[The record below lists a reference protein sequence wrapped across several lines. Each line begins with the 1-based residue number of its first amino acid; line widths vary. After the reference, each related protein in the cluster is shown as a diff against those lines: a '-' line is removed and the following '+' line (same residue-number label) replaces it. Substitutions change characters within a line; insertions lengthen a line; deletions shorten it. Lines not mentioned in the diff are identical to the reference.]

1 MNAIN
6 SNFGLNPDQVKAL
19 QKKWG
24 EWLSK
29 LPADKRKN
37 SDFAKVMSV
46 LYENQQKY
54 NGRGLLKEAGVSTT
68 DAGVFQKVILPVVHR
83 VYPRLVA
90 PELVGVTPMTGPH
103 GVAIFLKYYYENGDQ
118 ILQPGGN
125 EDSYRVL
132 FREWEPSSFLTV
144 TPTVTSG
151 AGYELEFDFT
161 SSYVEPGAMHGTDVS
176 WYSWNA
182 NAQLKFKVTVTS
194 GSDTLTDV
202 IVVQNT
208 ADLQATAPAW
218 AATSLAGNFT
228 FVTTTPTTS
237 SEIYI
242 DTYPTSYTQAGT
254 GTAKLLFNFVFNSAT
269 TVAVQTQPLPGV
281 GTNAAQAIFTEAVF
295 IDSNNCP
302 IISAKGLES
311 QPPATLKMKFETKP
325 IEAKTYKLQAS
336 WSIEANQDVSN
347 LHGQDLEKLL
357 ADLLTNELLNA
368 TDYHVISQLMAI
380 AGIKATWNKFAGIY
394 QGLGV
399 TTSGTTEMPAYRGTQ
414 RDHMETLLYTMNDV
428 ANAIAV
434 KILRGP
440 ANFAVCAPDVATVI
454 ESIPGFTSSGKSYI
468 DYDIGVKEKGTLQ
481 SKYKVFVDPR
491 MPKGKLLMGYK
502 GNDAQN
508 TGYMFCPYI
517 PATLGPVV
525 WNPTTYDQSRLV
537 FTRFGTTTM
546 LDGSYFYG
554 LITMT
559 ELHKATSDWTLL

>member
-1 MNAIN
+1 MQTIQ
-6 SNFGLNPDQVKAL
+6 SNFGLTPDQVKAVT
-19 QKKWG
+19 KKWG

-29 LPADKRKN
+29 LPVEKRKN
-37 SDFAKVMSV
+37 SDFIKTMAI

-54 NGRGLLKEAGVSTT
+54 NGRGLLKEAGVSST

-90 PELVGVTPMTGPH
+90 PEIVGVTPMTGPH
-103 GVAIFLKYYYENGDQ
+103 GVAVFLKYYYENGDQ

-132 FREWEPSSFLTV
+132 FREYEGACYATSTGVTGSGGDQITFDFSNSSVMPAADSTWYSWSGNAIFKAKLTV
-144 TPTVTSG
+144 TPSGGTAVT
-151 AGYELEFDFT
+151 
-161 SSYVEPGAMHGTDVS
+161 
-176 WYSWNA
+176 
-182 NAQLKFKVTVTS
+182 
-194 GSDTLTDV
+194 DTIL
-202 IVVQNT
+202 IRNT
-208 ADLQATAPAW
+208 ADLQATAPSW
-218 AATSLAGNFT
+218 SATSLLGNFN
-228 FVTTTPTTS
+228 FVSTSPTAANELQITTTPTGFLQSGLSFVINALDDSVITVNS
-237 SEIYI
+237 IKV
-242 DTYPTSYTQAGT
+242 PTNDDSAVG
-254 GTAKLLFNFVFNSAT
+254 LFY
-269 TVAVQTQPLPGV
+269 
-281 GTNAAQAIFTEAVF
+281 EAVF

-302 IISAKGLES
+302 IIVAQGLES
-311 QPPATLKMKFETKP
+311 TTPATLKMKFETKP
-325 IEAKTYKLQAS
+325 IAAKTYKLQAS

-380 AGIKATWNKFAGIY
+380 AGIKATWNKFAGVHT
-394 QGLGV
+394 GLAGV
-399 TTSGTTEMPAYRGTQ
+399 SAYNTEMPAFRGSQ
-414 RDHMETLLYTMNDV
+414 RDHMETLVYAMNDV

-440 ANFAVCAPDVATVI
+440 ANFVVCAPDVATII
-454 ESIPGFTSSGKSYI
+454 ESIPGFSATQKSYI

-481 SKYKVFVDPR
+481 SRYKVFVDPR

-502 GNDAQN
+502 GQDAQN

-525 WNPTTYDQSRLV
+525 WNPITYDQSRLV

-546 LDGSYFYG
+546 LDGNYFYG
-554 LITMT
+554 LITVT
-559 ELHKATSDWTLL
+559 DLHKATSDWTIL